1 MSLEVSDNVQTPVPV
16 SVPVPVPKYKLLPKV
31 RKQLMN
37 EFRLKD
43 SCLKLI
49 DNQLGQEPYNMIH
62 SRDGSKPSTRWS
74 RTIEQIWTWNNG
86 IPDEKDRRHFISTVT
101 VDGQV
106 FYRRDIYSE
115 PVFRADL
122 HNLIR
127 QQLRDK
133 LGYTRCYVKPVKR
146 FDNATG
152 LEHETLLIQVPV

>member
-1 MSLEVSDNVQTPVPV
+1 MSQQEVSIDNVAPTTATPVLKHKV
-16 SVPVPVPKYKLLPKV
+16 LPKA

-74 RTIEQIWTWNNG
+74 RTIDQIWTWNNS
-86 IPDEKDRRHFISTVT
+86 IPDEKGHRHFASTMV
-101 VDGQV
+101 VDGHT
-106 FYRRDIYSE
+106 FFRRDIYME
-115 PVFRADL
+115 PVFRTDL

-133 LGYTRCYVKPVKR
+133 LGYTRCYVKPVSR
-146 FDNATG
+146 TDYDSG
-152 LEHETLLIQVPV
+152 IEHETLLIQVPV